1 MKVPGRVDG
10 PLSEEIMLPSGLQ
23 IFGKH
28 IQFFFS
34 DSGTYL
40 TTSIEMFCAILPKE
54 AIEQKFS

>member
-1 MKVPGRVDG
+1 MG
-10 PLSEEIMLPSGLQ
+10 LSEEIILPSGLQ
-23 IFGKH
+23 IFWKH

-40 TTSIEMFCAILPKE
+40 TTGIEVFCAILPEE